1 MAKRVDLTQYYKEYS
16 KLRSTARKRLERMAQ
31 SEFADTQMYRKY
43 KDMFPIV
50 ETVRGLPPDKF
61 IDKFEALQHFLSL
74 RTSSIRGMK
83 AVRRESIKTL
93 HDNGFDFVT
102 VANFKEWTDFL
113 DWYRTIH
120 PDKNYGSPK
129 REEMIIYL
137 DLTKKGLT
145 PEEARKKFLEYEDSK
160 A

>member
-16 KLRSTARKRLERMAQ
+16 KLRSTARKRLERMGK
-31 SEFADTQMYRKY
+31 SEFADSQMYRKY
-43 KDMFPIV
+43 KDMFPVV

-61 IDKFEALQHFLSL
+61 IDKFEALQHFLGL
-74 RTSSIRGMK
+74 KTSTIRGMK
-83 AVRRESIKTL
+83 AVRKQSIKTL
-93 HDNGFDFVT
+93 HDNGFDFVN
-102 VANFKEWTDFL
+102 VSNFKEWTDFL

-129 REEMIIYL
+129 REEMIFYI
-137 DLTKKGLT
+137 DLTERGFS
-145 PEEARKKFLEYEDSK
+145 PEEARRKFLEYEDSK